1 MSREELILKEI
12 WHELNASL
20 SQGKHPFHI
29 FAVATTNHNSMP
41 DVRNVVLRNVD
52 QKCNTISFHTDKRS
66 KKINQIKN
74 NSDVCALFYDQEK
87 KIQLRLY
94 GKIFPVD
101 DMDIKQEKWNRSRR
115 MSKLCYLNKYPPGEE
130 ISSSKKYLPD
140 DKDLENLENGIENF
154 SIINIDIKSI
164 DWLNLNH
171 KGHER
176 MIIDF
181 LKNSEVNF
189 RWVAP

>member
-1 MSREELILKEI
+1 MSREDHILKKI
-12 WHELNASL
+12 WHELNL
-20 SQGKHPFHI
+20 GLNQGKHPFHI
-29 FAVATTNHNSMP
+29 FAVATMNHNSMP

-52 QKCNTISFHTDKRS
+52 EKSNSISFHTDKRS

-74 NSDVCALFYDQEK
+74 NNDACALFYDHEK

-94 GKIFPVD
+94 GKIFSND
-101 DMDIKQEKWNRSRR
+101 DINIRQEKWNRSKK
-115 MSKLCYLNKYPPGEE
+115 MSKLCYLNKYPPGKK
-130 ISSSKKYLPD
+130 IASSKKYLPD
-140 DKDLENLENGIENF
+140 DKDLQNLENGIENF

-164 DWLNLNH
+164 DWLSLNH

-181 LKNSEVNF
+181 LENSKVNF